1 MDVFETVVIIRAID
15 AFTAPARRMAEQMG
29 LVGAQAEAL
38 QQKLNGFRNMAF
50 VGGAMTLVGGLMAKG
65 LLSAVDAAGNL
76 EMSLMGVKE
85 ALKLTNGEYSKAMI
99 MAQNVGIPTIFSAE
113 QVGGIMQAMQTAGL
127 NKQQVLDQNIVKEY
141 VNFADVQ
148 AQIKKENAPD
158 VVSAAVRM
166 AHQYQLY
173 TPEQID
179 PFLNQLNAAL
189 LHTHDSADQFST
201 TFKYISN
208 QARTQ
213 GVSASDSLATTAWL
227 SRMGLGSGRGGTNFA
242 DFMRR
247 SIYGSSGKKA
257 DEAMQTAGFVKDG
270 HSVFEDAK
278 GNFVGIPEAVKI
290 MQDFNKRFGNNANIT
305 SPLLQAI
312 FGTQG
317 ARVASLMTSQGAS
330 EQYTNIQ
337 KEIAGTEGIDKTQ
350 EDTNNTW
357 QGKVKQLQTTLQ
369 DIKQAFGGSEKSVLY
384 PFLVGLDDILGRIL
398 IFEQQHPELMKW
410 IATFTSIAAAALL
423 IVGPL
428 LLITGVLGYLSTANM
443 FSTGFKLLG
452 TAIKGASAPML
463 VLIATGY
470 LLYEAWKNDWGGI
483 REKTKAVTDWIAQEI
498 PKATKNVKD
507 FAKDLGLIDDK
518 GKLSDVV
525 GWLAQITAGVYL
537 GVKAYKAL
545 QLAAIAF
552 NLASADNPWLLVL
565 TGIILAVTAIVTHW
579 DEVKQAIKDASA
591 ALREFL
597 GITSSGKTKDQ
608 QTENAYKSF
617 YNNPNYVPNNPNGT
631 LQPAPH
637 NPWANPLSGLQKWVR
652 GYAAGTNYSSAG
664 LAWVG
669 EHGPELLN
677 LPGGSQVIPNH
688 KLGDLVPS
696 KGDTHN
702 HFASGSIVVHA
713 APGQSSDEI
722 AEVVLQ
728 KLGRKM
734 RNQSY
739 SRPRNVVNAW

>member
-85 ALKLTNGEYSKAMI
+85 ALKLTNDEYSKAMT

-141 VNFADVQ
+141 VNFSDVQ

-158 VVSAAVRM
+158 VVSSAVRM

-208 QARTQ
+208 QSRTQ
-213 GVSASDSLATTAWL
+213 GMSASDTLASTAWL

-257 DEAMQTAGFVKDG
+257 DAAMQTAGFVKDG

-278 GNFVGIPEAVKI
+278 GNFVGIPESVKI

-330 EQYTNIQ
+330 EQYTNVQ
-337 KEIAGTEGIDKTQ
+337 KEISGTEGIDKTQ

-384 PFLVGLDDILGRIL
+384 PFLVGMDDILGRVL
-398 IFEQQHPELMKW
+398 IFEQQHPEIMKW
-410 IATFTSIAAAALL
+410 IATFASVAAAALL

-452 TAIKGASAPML
+452 TAIKGASTPML
-463 VLIATGY
+463 LLIATGY

-483 REKTKAVTDWIAQEI
+483 REKTKAVTDWIKQEL
-498 PKATKNVKD
+498 PKAAKNVKD
-507 FAKDLGLIDDK
+507 FAKDLGLIDDE
-518 GKLSDVV
+518 GKLSNVV
-525 GWLAQITAGVYL
+525 GWLAKIAAAVYI
-537 GVKAYKAL
+537 GVKAYDAL
-545 QLAAIAF
+545 KLAAIAF
-552 NLASADNPWLLVL
+552 NLVSTNNPWLITLALISAAVVL
-565 TGIILAVTAIVTHW
+565 IVTHW
-579 DEVKQAIKDASA
+579 DEVKAAIKDAIA
-591 ALREFL
+591 AAREFL
-597 GITSSGKTKDQ
+597 GITSGGKTKEQ
-608 QTENAYKSF
+608 QTENANTNF
-617 YNNPNYVPNNPNGT
+617 YNNPNYVPNNPDGT
-631 LQPAPH
+631 FQQHQTTFGDVLG
-637 NPWANPLSGLQKWVR
+637 NIRRSIR

-677 LPGGSQVIPNH
+677 LPGGSQVTPNH
-688 KLGDLVPS
+688 KLGDLIS
-696 KGDTHN
+696 TKGDTHN
-702 HFASGSIVVHA
+702 HFSPGSVIVHA
-713 APGQSSDEI
+713 APGQSPDEI
-722 AEVVLQ
+722 AEAVIQ